1 MKKKRKICIVSSS
14 RADYNHLFPL
24 ISNIKRSKNLI
35 LQLIVT
41 GMHLLHKYGSTYKE
55 ILSDGFNI
63 DAKIKTTQ
71 INTKDTG
78 ILNSMANQLQNCT
91 KVLTKLKPDMIV
103 LLGDRYDILPIA
115 IACHILRIPLSHLHG
130 GEVTHGAIDDSIRHM
145 ITKMADLHF
154 VADHSFKNRVI
165 QLGENPKNIFNIGAL
180 GIDALKEIKFK
191 NQKDIYNSYKIPID
205 KKYFLLS
212 IHPETIN
219 NNNQTLIKNLLKS
232 LRDLKKYY
240 FIFTYPNSD
249 TGSNYILSQIKLFVK
264 KHKSSILIKSAGRVD
279 YLSLLR
285 YSSGLIG
292 NSSSGLVEA
301 PALHKPSLN
310 IGNRQSGRPLA
321 KSVLSCDCSIKQITQ
336 SLKKIQAIKKNE
348 TIPYKGKNG
357 IKKILKILEQ
367 RELEFIK
374 SKKFYDINQEE

>member
-1 MKKKRKICIVSSS
+1 MRM
-14 RADYNHLFPL
+14 P
-24 ISNIKRSKNLI
+24 
-35 LQLIVT
+35 
-41 GMHLLHKYGSTYKE
+41 
-55 ILSDGFNI
+55 
-63 DAKIKTTQ
+63 
-71 INTKDTG
+71 
-78 ILNSMANQLQNCT
+78 
-91 KVLTKLKPDMIV
+91 
-103 LLGDRYDILPIA
+103 
-115 IACHILRIPLSHLHG
+115 
-130 GEVTHGAIDDSIRHM
+130 
-145 ITKMADLHF
+145 
-154 VADHSFKNRVI
+154 
-165 QLGENPKNIFNIGAL
+165 
-180 GIDALKEIKFK
+180 
-191 NQKDIYNSYKIPID
+191 
-205 KKYFLLS
+205 
-212 IHPETIN
+212 
-219 NNNQTLIKNLLKS
+219 
-232 LRDLKKYY
+232 
-240 FIFTYPNSD
+240 
-249 TGSNYILSQIKLFVK
+249 LFVK